1 MELDRSARPRGPH
14 TTREGRFVDE
24 PPDPDHP
31 CSTAALGLVPDPPG
45 WTRRAKA
52 TRCPGPGKAPDR
64 IPADVGIVDVR
75 PNVRRDTRE
84 RGCRTLFRSWSI
96 KSHEDACVVA
106 EVQDVWILGARFH
119 INERELAR
127 ARRGR
132 EKNVNSWVYGFAVP
146 AGSITP
152 DPTSAVVIGYD
163 PWSIVHPGFF
173 ELAPGE
179 YRSRLG
185 RDVRD
190 DRFNAGEQY
199 AAAHLWIDP
208 ATRSP
213 RIVVYRRLLSVD
225 STLLPNPIRGLIM
238 RPRKRRTSR
247 RNPGACGCA
256 PNPLL
261 TPRQLGEMHG
271 RQSVL
276 HTLTGKGKA
285 VAFERYTREADQRDY
300 DLSRALAASRA
311 TREFTE
317 ARELPGRG
325 TSPAPRGAKEDR
337 RKVLPEVEQQPH
349 AAGAGFSSR
358 RGGAFEMYATSQSA
372 QTARDKLLA
381 KGSPYGYAEIRQV
394 ASPGRGRTYG
404 AVLEVP
410 PNPGHP
416 AWEAA
421 GIGAGGRV
429 AGPSGWAGAY
439 DLAEQEYYLRPILG
453 RPQAL
458 PLPAPPAPPA
468 PPPAPRYRAPGQLS
482 LLPERQLKLFNPSP
496 GVVIDDGLYVSASS
510 GRGKI
515 QPLTPR
521 SRFQIWQVFSTPEA
535 ARQASR
541 GGKIVGLFWNGP
553 RPQGFA
559 IDNGAKIVGVNGSI
573 PRVNAIEAGWTI
585 RAVNPSRARAARAAV
600 VRLNASESAALARG
614 DRAFA
619 RRVLSAAR
627 GLALRHDSPVR
638 VEDSAGVAL
647 LRVRAPR

>member
-64 IPADVGIVDVR
+64 IPSDVGIVDVR

-132 EKNVNSWVYGFAVP
+132 VEGGRATREKNVNSWVYGFAVP

-152 DPTSAVVIGYD
+152 DPASAVVIGYD

-173 ELAPGE
+173 EVAAGE
-179 YRSRLG
+179 YRSRSG

-190 DRFNAGEQY
+190 DRFDAGEQY

-208 ATRSP
+208 STRSP

-238 RPRKRRTSR
+238 RPQKRRTSR
-247 RNPGACGCA
+247 RNPGKCGCS
-256 PNPLL
+256 PNP
-261 TPRQLGEMHG
+261 
-271 RQSVL
+271 
-276 HTLTGKGKA
+276 
-285 VAFERYTREADQRDY
+285 
-300 DLSRALAASRA
+300 
-311 TREFTE
+311 
-317 ARELPGRG
+317 LPGRG
-325 TSPAPRGAKEDR
+325 TYPAPRRAKEDR

-349 AAGAGFSSR
+349 SPGAGFASR
-358 RGGAFEMYATSQSA
+358 RSGAFEMFATTQSA
-372 QTARDKLLA
+372 QTARDKLAA
-381 KGSPYGYAEIRQV
+381 KGSPYGYAELRQV

-404 AVLEVP
+404 TVLEVP

-439 DLAEQEYYLRPILG
+439 DLAEQEYYLRPIVG
-453 RPQAL
+453 RPRAL

-482 LLPERQLKLFNPSP
+482 LLPERQLRLFNP
-496 GVVIDDGLYVSASS
+496 
-510 GRGKI
+510 
-515 QPLTPR
+515 
-521 SRFQIWQVFSTPEA
+521 
-535 ARQASR
+535 AR
-541 GGKIVGLFWNGP
+541 
-553 RPQGFA
+553 
-559 IDNGAKIVGVNGSI
+559 
-573 PRVNAIEAGWTI
+573 
-585 RAVNPSRARAARAAV
+585 ARAAV
-600 VRLNASESAALARG
+600 VRLNASESASLARG

-619 RRVLSAAR
+619 RRVLAAAR
-627 GLALRHDSPVR
+627 GLALRHGVPVR
-638 VEDSAGVAL
+638 VEDSAGVAI

>member
-132 EKNVNSWVYGFAVP
+132 VEGGRATREKNVNSWVYGFAVP
-146 AGSITP
+146 SGSITP

-190 DRFNAGEQY
+190 DRFDAGEQY

-247 RNPGACGCA
+247 RNPGACGCSA
-256 PNPLL
+256 NPL
-261 TPRQLGEMHG
+261 
-271 RQSVL
+271 
-276 HTLTGKGKA
+276 
-285 VAFERYTREADQRDY
+285 
-300 DLSRALAASRA
+300 
-311 TREFTE
+311 
-317 ARELPGRG
+317 
-325 TSPAPRGAKEDR
+325 PAPRRAKEDR

-349 AAGAGFSSR
+349 SPGAGFASR
-358 RGGAFEMYATSQSA
+358 RSGAFEMFATTQSA
-372 QTARDKLLA
+372 QTARDKLAA

-453 RPQAL
+453 RPRAL

-482 LLPERQLKLFNPSP
+482 LLPERQLKLFNPAP

-521 SRFQIWQVFSTPEA
+521 SRFRIWQVFSTPEA

-553 RPQGFA
+553 RAQGYA
-559 IDNGAKIVGVNGSI
+559 IDNGAEIVGVNGSK
-573 PRVNAIEAGWTI
+573 PRTDVLEAGWTI

-600 VRLNASESAALARG
+600 VRLNARESDSLARG

-627 GLALRHDSPVR
+627 GLALRHGGPVR